1 MSAPSPAAK
10 GLKTKGPTTQARQ
23 KTLSNAMATARV
35 QILFVPEFRLMRKSV
50 AAFGLRLK
58 KVLNPKY

>member
-1 MSAPSPAAK
+1 MSALSPATK

-35 QILFVPEFRLMRKSV
+35 QTLFVPEFRLMRKSV